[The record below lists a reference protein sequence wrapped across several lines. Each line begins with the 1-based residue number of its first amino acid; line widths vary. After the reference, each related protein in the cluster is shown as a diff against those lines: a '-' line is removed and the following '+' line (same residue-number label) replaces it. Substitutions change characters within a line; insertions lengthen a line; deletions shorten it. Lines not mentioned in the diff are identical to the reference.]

1 MLNKFLKDESGS
13 TAIEYSLIAAMTG
26 IIAIGS
32 ISLLGNNLT
41 VLNDTVAAEITTATN
56 NSK

>member
-32 ISLLGNNLT
+32 ITLLGNNLT